1 MRGVTLHDRIAPRSA
16 ASRCGPDARSE
27 SRADGDGAP
36 VFLGLQ
42 PPTASCPKRPSWAPS
57 SERPNAWS
65 DSAKAFF
72 LRRSAQP
79 ATRSIFSR
87 DMGKAAARDRTSC
100 ETVRS
105 FAAAPRSSSARSQAG
120 RRTCRVSITSDRRCR
135 SVLMR
140 VTVWHQA
147 RTRNAPSH
155 AVYRLRTTRPAAL
168 SRQGQ
173 SGLMKLSCWAQHG
186 CEQAARD
193 ALQFTAVRS
202 RS

>member
-1 MRGVTLHDRIAPRSA
+1 MFLPEPKPDASIVARVLGVTSRRRPTRHARRHATRPDRSTF
-16 ASRCGPDARSE
+16 SREQVRE

-36 VFLGLQ
+36 VSLGLQ

-57 SERPNAWS
+57 SERPNTWS

-72 LRRSAQP
+72 SRRSTQP

-87 DMGKAAARDRTSC
+87 DMRKAAARDRTSC

-120 RRTCRVSITSDRRCR
+120 RRTCRVSITSDRCCR

-140 VTVWHQA
+140 VTVWHQE

-155 AVYRLRTTRPAAL
+155 AVHRLRTTAL
-168 SRQGQ
+168 L
-173 SGLMKLSCWAQHG
+173 GLQLSPGEAN
-186 CEQAARD
+186 R
-193 ALQFTAVRS
+193 V
-202 RS
+202 